1 MLGVLGI
8 PLGLA
13 YANAAEWVI
22 HRYVLHG
29 LGKKK
34 SSFWNF
40 HWGEHHRASRK
51 QGFFDPDYQR
61 SPIGNHAQGKELLA
75 VAGLLVVHAPL
86 FAVAPWF
93 TASVWYSGLNYL
105 RVHRKAHLD
114 PAWAK
119 QHLKHHY
126 DHHMGL
132 DQDQNWG
139 VTHAWFDRLLG
150 TRVEYEY
157 DENGRVK
164 KPGAAAPTPV
174 LPTQAA
180 PVTEAAVGAELA
192 SNDQRKS
199 KTAA

>member
-1 MLGVLGI
+1 MLGI
-8 PLGLA
+8 PLGLL
-13 YANAAEWVI
+13 YANAGEWLI

-40 HWGEHHRASRK
+40 HWGEHHRAARK
-51 QGFFDPDYQR
+51 TDFFDADYRR
-61 SPIGNHAQGKELLA
+61 SPLGKHAQGKEFLA
-75 VAGLLVVHAPL
+75 VGALMLAHAPL
-86 FAVAPWF
+86 FMLAPWF
-93 TASVWYSGLNYL
+93 TASVWFSALNYL
-105 RVHRKAHLD
+105 YVHRKAHLD

-139 VTHAWFDRLLG
+139 VTRPWFDFLLG
-150 TRVEYEY
+150 TRVDYQY

-164 KPGAAAPTPV
+164 RPEQGTQPAPALAPMPAASAD
-174 LPTQAA
+174 
-180 PVTEAAVGAELA
+180 
-192 SNDQRKS
+192 NDQT
-199 KTAA
+199 KTAARTEASRAS

>member
-1 MLGVLGI
+1 MLGI
-8 PLGLA
+8 PFGLA
-13 YANAAEWVI
+13 YANAAEWLI

-61 SPIGNHAQGKELLA
+61 SPLGNHAQGKEVLA
-75 VAGLLVVHAPL
+75 VAGLLIMHVPL

-93 TASVWYSGLNYL
+93 TATVWYSGLNYL

-114 PAWAK
+114 PLWAK

-132 DQDQNWG
+132 DQDKNWG
-139 VTHAWFDRLLG
+139 VTHAWFDVVLG
-150 TRVEYEY
+150 TRVDYAY

-164 KPGAAAPTPV
+164 RPAAPAAAQPDNPAVSPPANAT
-174 LPTQAA
+174 LDAA
-180 PVTEAAVGAELA
+180 LAPA
-192 SNDQRKS
+192 SNDQDKS